1 MVEGLRFRVF
11 GSGYI
16 EETSPRTSSSSMKY
30 AWAYAYMPMPIP
42 LPMPPSFIA
51 PPPQKKHLA
60 DAALEVAIAGSDD
73 VASGLLA
80 SVV

>member
-1 MVEGLRFRVF
+1 
-11 GSGYI
+11 
-16 EETSPRTSSSSMKY
+16 
-30 AWAYAYMPMPIP
+30 MPMPIP
-42 LPMPPSFIA
+42 LPMPLLFIA
-51 PPPQKKHLA
+51 PPPPKKHLA